1 MKQFFLIL
9 SGLALLTGC
18 SSKNDSVEGPVQSR
32 IRIAPS
38 ISRVTGLNFDTG
50 DRIGLTIVKSGANY
64 CENTPLRFDGTVF
77 VSDDLFWYD
86 DPSEKSN
93 LTAYY
98 PYLAEGAP
106 ASFTVRADQ
115 KLAADHEA
123 SDLLAA
129 TATDVV
135 PSQTAV
141 NMVFTHLLTKIVI
154 DITNNS
160 ANTIEEVTLK
170 GSRCTATVD
179 LSAKSV
185 QVDAS
190 SAETD
195 IYPFPTV
202 TAGRYEAILV
212 PQRAALELEIQTSD
226 GNRHTKT
233 FQATDLQSGAEY
245 AIEAVISNT
254 NKIHASISGAVK
266 GWEDGGAIAPVE
278 DDLPE
283 DSDLL
288 EYAGVKYR
296 IRQLSNGTTWMAE
309 NLRYIPEDK
318 RVSSSPSEENGIWYP
333 CTTSF
338 TASSDTEYI
347 QRQGLLYDLAT
358 AVGEPVTADN
368 FRNIEGVQGICPEG
382 WHLPTRADLE
392 SLIAMNSE
400 LGSSF
405 FTYAGTRDPSGKYI
419 GSLMSGDFSKGYL
432 LCTSTESSVY
442 TPEDRGP
449 TQRTIRPD
457 VSGKAAT
464 PGNNDPGKNV
474 GNRKESHFLS
484 GSPLYSLPVIR
495 LIQPERIAIS
505 VPPGQQ
511 DRNESQTSTQDER
524 EAFSLHV
531 QNVSQQVDNE
541 RTKNDRQ
548 IIYRHHDRKGQ
559 CRQLRWGRRSRFVVN
574 DRLNNAVSQSYE
586 SASRNQP
593 EMRLEESDKEQSR
606 TDHNQRNQIDVAA
619 QPPDDRR
626 EEKAGQHDSQK
637 KERYQKTRKRIPVAV
652 RIHQE

>member
-86 DPSEKSN
+86 DSSEKSN

-141 NMVFTHLLTKIVI
+141 NMIFTHLLTKIVI

-160 ANTIEEVTLK
+160 ANTIQEVTLK

-179 LSAKSV
+179 LSTKSV

-226 GNRHTKT
+226 GNRHIKT
-233 FQATDLQSGAEY
+233 FQATDLQSGAE
-245 AIEAVISNT
+245 
-254 NKIHASISGAVK
+254 
-266 GWEDGGAIAPVE
+266 
-278 DDLPE
+278 L
-283 DSDLL
+283 
-288 EYAGVKYR
+288 
-296 IRQLSNGTTWMAE
+296 
-309 NLRYIPEDK
+309 
-318 RVSSSPSEENGIWYP
+318 
-333 CTTSF
+333 
-338 TASSDTEYI
+338 
-347 QRQGLLYDLAT
+347 
-358 AVGEPVTADN
+358 
-368 FRNIEGVQGICPEG
+368 
-382 WHLPTRADLE
+382 
-392 SLIAMNSE
+392 
-400 LGSSF
+400 
-405 FTYAGTRDPSGKYI
+405 
-419 GSLMSGDFSKGYL
+419 
-432 LCTSTESSVY
+432 
-442 TPEDRGP
+442 
-449 TQRTIRPD
+449 
-457 VSGKAAT
+457 
-464 PGNNDPGKNV
+464 
-474 GNRKESHFLS
+474 
-484 GSPLYSLPVIR
+484 
-495 LIQPERIAIS
+495 
-505 VPPGQQ
+505 
-511 DRNESQTSTQDER
+511 
-524 EAFSLHV
+524 
-531 QNVSQQVDNE
+531 
-541 RTKNDRQ
+541 
-548 IIYRHHDRKGQ
+548 
-559 CRQLRWGRRSRFVVN
+559 RSR
-574 DRLNNAVSQSYE
+574 R
-586 SASRNQP
+586 
-593 EMRLEESDKEQSR
+593 
-606 TDHNQRNQIDVAA
+606 
-619 QPPDDRR
+619 
-626 EEKAGQHDSQK
+626 
-637 KERYQKTRKRIPVAV
+637 
-652 RIHQE
+652 

>member
-233 FQATDLQSGAEY
+233 FQATDL
-245 AIEAVISNT
+245 
-254 NKIHASISGAVK
+254 
-266 GWEDGGAIAPVE
+266 
-278 DDLPE
+278 PE

-442 TPEDRGP
+442 TPEDLNYQYLLFSKSNQVNIIDIDCRSGMP
-449 TQRTIRPD
+449 VRCVKNPA
-457 VSGKAAT
+457 SGK
-464 PGNNDPGKNV
+464 
-474 GNRKESHFLS
+474 
-484 GSPLYSLPVIR
+484 
-495 LIQPERIAIS
+495 
-505 VPPGQQ
+505 
-511 DRNESQTSTQDER
+511 
-524 EAFSLHV
+524 
-531 QNVSQQVDNE
+531 
-541 RTKNDRQ
+541 
-548 IIYRHHDRKGQ
+548 
-559 CRQLRWGRRSRFVVN
+559 
-574 DRLNNAVSQSYE
+574 
-586 SASRNQP
+586 
-593 EMRLEESDKEQSR
+593 
-606 TDHNQRNQIDVAA
+606 
-619 QPPDDRR
+619 
-626 EEKAGQHDSQK
+626 
-637 KERYQKTRKRIPVAV
+637 
-652 RIHQE
+652 